1 MPYKKIVC
9 AVTCSEESQRGA
21 SKAAELAQQNKAEL
35 VFFFVSDPV
44 FMNGI
49 SFCAKYDQLKDDFDK
64 LAKLAL
70 DGAIAEAGRFGV
82 TPRTQVLYGAVVVEI
97 RKLLE
102 SEQADLLV
110 VGHEERERFMEFIY
124 KDGVEQ
130 AAESLRKQVGFS
142 LLVV

>member
-21 SKAAELAQQNKAEL
+21 AKAAELAQQNNADL
-35 VFFFVSDPV
+35 LYFFVSDPV

-49 SFCAKYDQLKDDFDK
+49 SFCAQFDQLKDDFDK

-70 DGAIAEAGRFGV
+70 DSAGVEAGRFGV
-82 TPRTQVLYGAVVVEI
+82 TPRTRVLYGKAVAEL

-110 VGHEERERFMEFIY
+110 VGHEDRERFMEFVY
-124 KDGVEQ
+124 KDGVEE
-130 AAESLRKQVGFS
+130 AAESLRKQLGFN